1 MYLVMV
7 YVAIQSV
14 VQPEHGVCYMLGKSS
29 GVNSPYQNKGKYL
42 YLFVV

>member
-7 YVAIQSV
+7 YLAMLSVAQTK
-14 VQPEHGVCYMLGKSS
+14 QGVCEMLGESS

-42 YLFVV
+42 